1 MKSISTAITL
11 LLAASLPH
19 SNVLATPT
27 GAGSCATGKTAIS
40 NAPWHG
46 GGTGGKT
53 FAASNLVLMWGGD
66 ALDPTGTNTIGA
78 ATDHTFTLTTT
89 DGSKFMGFLLRLS
102 GKNGATASSTTT
114 FVAADSSLAQVS
126 DLCASG
132 VIGITHRSSD
142 GKPSITV
149 TLNHPEAAE
158 LLLEVTVVTTNQSNW
173 SYDAFGLL
181 VSGDDAATTPPTV
194 PPTSPT
200 SLTSPT
206 QESGSAILGLLNVM
220 MLGVLFVASFAM
232 L

>member
-1 MKSISTAITL
+1 MSG
-11 LLAASLPH
+11 
-19 SNVLATPT
+19 
-27 GAGSCATGKTAIS
+27 GAELNPS
-40 NAPWHG
+40 
-46 GGTGGKT
+46 
-53 FAASNLVLMWGGD
+53 
-66 ALDPTGTNTIGA
+66 GTNTIGA

-126 DLCASG
+126 DLCDSG

-181 VSGDDAATTPPTV
+181 VSGDDAATAPPTAS
-194 PPTSPT
+194 PTSPT
-200 SLTSPT
+200 PPT
-206 QESGSAILGLLNVM
+206 QESGSAILGLLNVT
-220 MLGVLFVASFAM
+220 MLAALFVASFAM